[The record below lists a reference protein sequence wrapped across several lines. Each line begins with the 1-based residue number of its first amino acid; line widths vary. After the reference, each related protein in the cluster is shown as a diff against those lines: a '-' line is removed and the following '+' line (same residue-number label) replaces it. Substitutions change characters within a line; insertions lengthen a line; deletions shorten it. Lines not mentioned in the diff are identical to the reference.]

1 MPFRVL
7 SEEDF
12 KGVEFLRDSLDVIES
27 INTDNDFLA
36 LELLFK
42 LRNPFLTFRILDFLF
57 Y

>member
-27 INTDNDFLA
+27 INTDNNFLA